1 MNVIT
6 KYLGLTRANSPAN
19 DTTDRQ
25 ERVLFDDSQER
36 QARFL
41 AERICSGFQLHDRR
55 QREESVEAFYAVD
68 RNQFAHLDNESALV
82 AAEAFVDALWAKDDI
97 EKSHQVDGVVDPVAI
112 ADADYDSVY
121 QPLARRAE
129 VVGMDVEYAEK
140 TTEAWKKHKTS
151 EDYWTAFLQAQTAE
165 LRAALGK
172 PNYPNKPKEGSSG
185 YGPLATRYV
194 LAVELHDLHT
204 SETWE
209 EAIRVM
215 TPYYQAILLAH
226 QER

>member
-1 MNVIT
+1 MNVIS
-6 KYLGLTRANSPAN
+6 KYLGLSDTSSTPN
-19 DTTDRQ
+19 DPSSSRQ
-25 ERVLFDDSQER
+25 RRWLFDESIER

-55 QREESVEAFYAVD
+55 QRDESIEAFYAVD
-68 RNQFAHLDNESALV
+68 RNQFADLEDERALE

-97 EKSHQVDGVVDPVAI
+97 EKSYQVDGVIDPASI
-112 ADADYDSVY
+112 AEADYDPVY
-121 QPLARRAE
+121 QPLERRAE
-129 VVGMDVEYAEK
+129 AVGMDVRYAEK
-140 TTEAWKKHKTS
+140 TTEAWRNHKTA
-151 EDYWTAFLQAQTAE
+151 EDYWTPFLEAQSIE
-165 LRAALGK
+165 LRAALGQ
-172 PNYPNKPKEGSSG
+172 PDYPSKPKEGSSG

-215 TPYYQAILLAH
+215 TPYYRAILTAH
-226 QER
+226 QE